1 MSPNCSSRR
10 SSGRREPATSCCG
23 ACRAPRS
30 SRCVDNLSAH
40 FAYLLP
46 RGDRAIDERAL
57 NKVTSNL
64 TSNCLDLTSL
74 RRHSGVM
81 DLSPYIESVRAGVAS
96 ASSLADEHT
105 QQVADRLG
113 TAIESS
119 TRLALIQALSDA
131 AGTISADLAPSSVEL
146 RIVGQ
151 DPEFVVSVQTAE
163 TEPTLLLPNAEP
175 GSESTDQSTTAE
187 AEDEPVARITLRL
200 PQSVKARVDEMASS
214 EGISTNAWLIRAVMD
229 ALADRGSPRQD
240 WPLPPRAPVPPS
252 PDVIFGSAGPL
263 GPRGVINPEGAFGPG
278 GPFGER
284 LRKAWREQGRSRGN
298 VQGWV
303 R

>member
-1 MSPNCSSRR
+1 
-10 SSGRREPATSCCG
+10 
-23 ACRAPRS
+23 
-30 SRCVDNLSAH
+30 
-40 FAYLLP
+40 
-46 RGDRAIDERAL
+46 
-57 NKVTSNL
+57 
-64 TSNCLDLTSL
+64 
-74 RRHSGVM
+74 M
-81 DLSPYIESVRAGVAS
+81 DLSPYIESVRGGVVN

-105 QQVADRLG
+105 QQVANRLG

-146 RIVGQ
+146 RMVGQ

-175 GSESTDQSTTAE
+175 GSESTDQSAPAE

-229 ALADRGSPRQD
+229 ALADRSPRQD
-240 WPLPPRAPVPPS
+240 WPLPPGAPVPPT
-252 PDVIFGSAGPL
+252 PDVIFGSAGPF
-263 GPRGVINPEGAFGPG
+263 GPHGVFSSQGPFGPG

-284 LRKAWREQGRSRGN
+284 LRKARREEGRSRGN
-298 VQGWV
+298 VQGWA